1 MNNKEKDFL
10 TIHEFAEII
19 SVHYNTVYNMI
30 KKGRISAFR
39 LSKGK
44 GSSYRIAR
52 SEIQRMAILDL
63 EDLVDD
69 MVENKIKER
78 K

>member
-10 TIHEFAEII
+10 TIHEFAEVI

-63 EDLVDD
+63 ENLVDD